1 MRIKLSFRLTLEQ
14 LRRILTRIHQS
25 LNLVDYTLTV
35 FGISHTEPLAGCIE
49 HFAGSSAI
57 VNQLIHHQRDEEF
70 AFQILHILRVT
81 QEALE
86 KLCTVSKVIG
96 SKAPEVHADRSRLRR
111 CNPGAE
117 LGTASTGFS
126 LHDGFGQLVQL
137 RIAKVKRG
145 QRFQRFSTLSFMP
158 VIWMSSEKQLT

>member
-70 AFQILHILRVT
+70 AFQILHILRVA

-96 SKAPEVHADRSRLRR
+96 VVSGVAVHS
-111 CNPGAE
+111 P
-117 LGTASTGFS
+117 
-126 LHDGFGQLVQL
+126 
-137 RIAKVKRG
+137 
-145 QRFQRFSTLSFMP
+145 LSSMYFTSP
-158 VIWMSSEKQLT
+158 SIR

>member
-57 VNQLIHHQRDEEF
+57 VNQLIHHQRNKEL
-70 AFQILHILRVT
+70 ALQILHILRVA

-86 KLCTVSKVIG
+86 NSAL
-96 SKAPEVHADRSRLRR
+96 
-111 CNPGAE
+111 
-117 LGTASTGFS
+117 
-126 LHDGFGQLVQL
+126 
-137 RIAKVKRG
+137 
-145 QRFQRFSTLSFMP
+145 
-158 VIWMSSEKQLT
+158 